1 MEDRELAEKNSIQIE
16 DVIDVK
22 ELQNLQDNWA
32 KATNL
37 AFVSVDRNGR
47 PITEQSNFTPFCE
60 KLRQYDEFR
69 EKCHYCDACGG
80 RKAKRI
86 GRAYTYIC
94 HAGLI
99 DFAIPIMIK
108 GQYVGAILAGQVA
121 CTQKQDLRPIATASQ
136 GWQKDEELV
145 KLYNQVAVM
154 PVEKILAVAQILCD
168 SYNYSI
174 EKQYVNKI
182 DSELREKDLK
192 LIKEEK
198 LRIEMEKSLREIE
211 LKALHYQI
219 NPHFLFNVLNTIG
232 RLAFFENAKMTE
244 DVVYAFSDMMR
255 YILRKST
262 QPLSSLG
269 DEITYVLNYLKIQ
282 KIRLGSRL
290 QYTIAVPKEYYM
302 VKLPFLSLTT
312 IVENSIKHA
321 VENKASGGMIKVSA
335 REQGE
340 DLYVDIVDDG
350 DGISPARIT
359 SILRGDAYKN
369 DKEGAV
375 GMYNINNRLI
385 HCFGHEYALNIESE
399 NKPSMGT
406 KVTIKVPLKNE

>member
-1 MEDRELAEKNSIQIE
+1 MAEKNSIQIE

-290 QYTIAVPKEYYM
+290 QYTIAVPEEYYM

-340 DLYVDIVDDG
+340 DLHVDIVDDG

-385 HCFGHEYALNIESE
+385 HCFGHQYALNIESE

>member
-1 MEDRELAEKNSIQIE
+1 MAEKNSIQIE

>member
-1 MEDRELAEKNSIQIE
+1 MAGKNSIHIE
-16 DVIDVK
+16 DIIDVK

-37 AFVSVDRNGR
+37 AFVSVDRNGT
-47 PITEQSNFTPFCE
+47 PITEYSNFTPFCE
-60 KLRQYDEFR
+60 KLRENPKFR
-69 EKCHYCDACGG
+69 ERCHYCDACGG
-80 RKAKRI
+80 RKARRI
-86 GRAYTYIC
+86 GKAYAYIC

-108 GQYVGAILAGQVA
+108 GQYVGAILAGQV
-121 CTQKQDLRPIATASQ
+121 KSPDSQDLRPISSASQ
-136 GWQKDEELV
+136 GWQEDGELMA
-145 KLYNQVAVM
+145 LYDQVAVM
-154 PVEKILAVAQILCD
+154 SVEKILAVAQILCD
-168 SYNYSI
+168 SYNFSL
-174 EKQYVNKI
+174 EKQYANMI
-182 DSELREKDLK
+182 DAKLREKDLK

-198 LRIEMEKSLREIE
+198 LRIEMEKALREIE

-269 DEITYVLNYLKIQ
+269 DEVGYVVNYLKIQ

-290 QYTIAVPKEYYM
+290 QYSIDVPETFFT

-321 VENKASGGMIKVSA
+321 VENRASGGMIQIAA
-335 REQGE
+335 RQKDE
-340 DLYVDIVDDG
+340 DLYVDVTDNG
-350 DGISPARIT
+350 NGMSQERIT
-359 SILRGDAYKN
+359 EILRGDAYKN
-369 DKEGAV
+369 EKEGAV
-375 GMYNINNRLI
+375 GIYNINNRLI
-385 HCFGHEYALNIESE
+385 HYFGHEYALQIESD

-406 KVTIKVPLKNE
+406 KVTIKVPLKKK

>member
-1 MEDRELAEKNSIQIE
+1 MAEKNSIQIE

-290 QYTIAVPKEYYM
+290 QYTIAVPEEYYM

-340 DLYVDIVDDG
+340 DLHVDIVDDG

-385 HCFGHEYALNIESE
+385 HCFGHQYALNI
-399 NKPSMGT
+399 
-406 KVTIKVPLKNE
+406 